1 MPFDLSKFGAQAAND
16 DTNVN
21 ASVSVKDLETSL
33 VKGLGELFTRE
44 DKKNIRVFRGKPSDP
59 PITSWLKDAEVT
71 AYLNEWDDEQ
81 KVRYFSDRLK
91 DEAAEWLREYI
102 ENEGDVRYS
111 VWKDALISRFRN
123 QADVEHLKHCLQNL
137 KQGTEQRTQS
147 FIARINSL
155 FDDIYGPVKKSK
167 GNTSPTLCGDANNG
181 QTDALLK
188 DVKRMRGDAKRK
200 ILIRGLLPKIRT
212 ELWPRI
218 TEVASFEDICTAVLT
233 AESVVI
239 EKLYLE

>member
-21 ASVSVKDLETSL
+21 ANVSVKDLETSL

-167 GNTSPTLCGDANNG
+167 GNTSSTSCGDANNG

-188 DVKRMRGDAKRK
+188 DVKRMRDDAKRK

-218 TEVASFEDICTAVLT
+218 TEVASFEDICTAALT

>member
-111 VWKDALISRFRN
+111 VWKDAVISRFRN

-137 KQGTEQRTQS
+137 K
-147 FIARINSL
+147 
-155 FDDIYGPVKKSK
+155 
-167 GNTSPTLCGDANNG
+167 
-181 QTDALLK
+181 
-188 DVKRMRGDAKRK
+188 
-200 ILIRGLLPKIRT
+200 
-212 ELWPRI
+212 
-218 TEVASFEDICTAVLT
+218 
-233 AESVVI
+233 
-239 EKLYLE
+239 